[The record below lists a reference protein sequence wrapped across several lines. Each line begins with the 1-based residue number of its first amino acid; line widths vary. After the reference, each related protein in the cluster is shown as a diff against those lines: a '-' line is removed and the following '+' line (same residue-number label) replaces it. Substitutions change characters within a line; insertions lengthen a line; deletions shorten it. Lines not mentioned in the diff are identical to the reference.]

1 MKIIKNSILNKIFWS
16 VLAAFLLAVVT
27 SNCLVYPFFTGM
39 LLENT
44 ESQAIILGK
53 HISRIDFSINK
64 RGNIEPDQENLI
76 EINRAMDE
84 FNLYKLK
91 IFSPAGKVIYSS
103 NNEEIGD
110 FNENN
115 YFRNVIAHG
124 YVHSKTVQKD
134 SFSPDGRKT
143 QENIIETSI
152 PIMRD
157 GFFAGALEIHL
168 DITDRTSALRNTLNI
183 FNVMVIALISMF
195 SSIIL
200 TPLVQL
206 DKTLAER
213 EETNKYLEKSNA
225 LLSKKIRLRRH
236 TQHEKEKLVNELRT
250 SLMKVKLL
258 SGFLPICSG
267 CKKIRDDRGD
277 WNHIETYIKEHSEA
291 EFSHGIC
298 PDCAKEYYPQFIQLT
313 N

>member
-1 MKIIKNSILNKIFWS
+1 M
-16 VLAAFLLAVVT
+16 AASLLAIVT
-27 SNCLVYPFFTGM
+27 SNCLVYPFFTDM

-44 ESQAIILGK
+44 ESQAIILGR
-53 HISRIDFSINK
+53 HLSRMDFAVNEL
-64 RGNIEPDQENLI
+64 GNGEPDRENLI
-76 EINRAMDE
+76 EINQVTNE
-84 FNLYKLK
+84 LNLDKLK
-91 IFSPAGKVIYSS
+91 IFSPVGKVIYSS
-103 NNEEIGD
+103 SSEEIGD
-110 FNENN
+110 FNEND
-115 YFRNVIAHG
+115 YFRDVVAHG
-124 YVHSKTVQKD
+124 YVHSTTVQKE

-143 QENIIETSI
+143 QENIIETFI

-168 DITDRTSALRNTLNI
+168 DITDRISVLRNTFNI
-183 FNVMVIALISMF
+183 FNVLAIAFISVF
-195 SSIIL
+195 SAIIL
-200 TPLVQL
+200 TTLVQL
-206 DKTLAER
+206 EKTLAER
-213 EETNKYLEKSNA
+213 EETNKYLAKNNA
-225 LLSKKIRLRRH
+225 LLNKKIGLRKH
-236 TQHEKEKLVNELRT
+236 IQHEKEKLINELRT

-298 PDCAKEYYPQFIQLT
+298 PDCVKEYYPQFIQLR